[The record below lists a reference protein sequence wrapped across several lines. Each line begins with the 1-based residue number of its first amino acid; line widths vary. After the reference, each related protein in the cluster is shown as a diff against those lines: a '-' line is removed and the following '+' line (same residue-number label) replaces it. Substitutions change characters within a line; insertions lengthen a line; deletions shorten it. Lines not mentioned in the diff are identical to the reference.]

1 MLHAPQLPP
10 EHMRYRFWA
19 QRAPIQHRSSGISA
33 AAAPAPTQLSATQHL
48 PASDRDA
55 AVQSC
60 CGVPPMLH
68 APICPRNTCAIIS
81 GRNVRRYSIAQAAF
95 QRLRHQHY
103 AACCDTAFACIQA
116 RCRHAKLLRS
126 VSDASCTP
134 STPGT
139 DALNILR
146 RPPIDK
152 RCWRCNSAT
161 AAQHQRSLLRHSI
174 CLHPST
180 MPPREAAAE
189 CLRCFMHP
197 IYPRNRCAEYSA
209 PAAYRQALL
218 AL

>member
-1 MLHAPQLPP
+1 
-10 EHMRYRFWA
+10 
-19 QRAPIQHRSSGISA
+19 
-33 AAAPAPTQLSATQHL
+33 
-48 PASDRDA
+48 
-55 AVQSC
+55 
-60 CGVPPMLH
+60 MLH

-103 AACCDTAFACIQA
+103 AACCDTAFACIPA

-161 AAQHQRSLLRHSI
+161 AAQHQRSSLRHSI
-174 CLHPST
+174 CLHPSM
-180 MPPREAAAE
+180 MPQCKAAAE
-189 CLRCFMHP
+189 CLRCFMRPFALETHALSFLDAT
-197 IYPRNRCAEYSA
+197 CADTASLKWHFSGCGTSTH
-209 PAAYRQALL
+209 AALCDTAF
-218 AL
+218 ACI